1 MANAKRRLAAILSAD
16 VAGYSRLMG
25 DDERATMDTLNAY
38 RDVFRRN
45 ISDRAGRV
53 VDTAGDSVLAVFDS
67 VVEAVQCAVDVQGEL
82 EGCNAGLPEGRRM
95 CFRVGVNLGDIFEQ
109 DDGTIYGDGVN
120 VAARLESLAEP
131 GGICLSGSAHEQVE
145 GKADRDFEDVGTH
158 AVKNIARPVRVFR
171 VTGTGA
177 AAVAAPD
184 RSVTLPDR
192 PSIAVLPFDNL
203 SGDPEQEYFAD
214 GMAEDLITA
223 LSRIRWL
230 FVIARN
236 STFTYKGQ
244 AVDVKRVGQEMGVRY
259 VLEGSVRKG
268 GDSVRV
274 TAQLIEATTGNHIW
288 AKRYDR
294 KLVDIFAIQDELTEA
309 ITGEIEPEVAEV
321 ERERAYREPPE
332 SLNAWGCYQRGLWH
346 LWQLE
351 AGENAEAQRLF
362 QRSTDLDPGFAP
374 AFAGLAYSHY
384 FDVGFAFRDTVSEDL
399 EKARQAAL
407 RAVEIDVRDAT
418 AHCVL
423 GRVYTAL
430 GDHSAAF
437 AELETAIDLNP
448 SLALA
453 HYGLALCLVFTGRS
467 EAAIPEFELAKQLSP
482 HDPLVSVF
490 QAVRAAAHN
499 HLGQFQQAE
508 ECARRA
514 SRHPRAS
521 FWAYAHLAQAL
532 AGQGKSEE
540 ARAAVSTL
548 LEIQPDFPPEFFER
562 IWPNTDRTFI
572 AAYFDLLHEAGLDI
586 PDEAA
591 AAG

>member
-1 MANAKRRLAAILSAD
+1 MANAKRRLAAILCAD

-25 DDERATMDTLNAY
+25 DDERATLDTLNAY
-38 RDVFRRN
+38 REVFCRHV
-45 ISDRAGRV
+45 SDRDGRV

-82 EGCNAGLPEGRRM
+82 EGCNAGLPEDRRM
-95 CFRVGVNLGDIFEQ
+95 RFRVGVNLGDILEQ
-109 DDGTIYGDGVN
+109 DDGTVYGDGVN

-131 GGICLSGSAHEQVE
+131 GGVCLSGSAHEQVE
-145 GKADRDFEDVGTH
+145 GKTDRSFEDMGTH
-158 AVKNIARPVRVFR
+158 AVKNVARPVRVFR
-171 VTGTGA
+171 VSGA
-177 AAVAAPD
+177 DAVATAAPD
-184 RSVTLPDR
+184 KPVTLPDR

-268 GDSVRV
+268 GDRVRV

-294 KLVDIFAIQDELTEA
+294 ELADIFSIQDELTEA
-309 ITGEIEPEVAEV
+309 ITGEIEPELAEV
-321 ERERAYREPPE
+321 ERERAHREPPE
-332 SLNAWGCYQRGLWH
+332 SLNAWDCYQRGLWH
-346 LWQLE
+346 MWQLT
-351 AGENAEAQRLF
+351 GDENAEAQRLL
-362 QRSTDLDPGFAP
+362 QGAVEIDPGFAP
-374 AFAGLAYSHY
+374 AFAGLAYSH
-384 FDVGFAFRDTVSEDL
+384 FLDVVLAFRNTVSEDL

-407 RAVEIDVRDAT
+407 RAVAIDVRDAN

-430 GDHSAAF
+430 GDHSSAV

-448 SLALA
+448 SFALA
-453 HYGLALCLVFTGRS
+453 HYGLALCLMFTGRS
-467 EAAIPEFELAKQLSP
+467 EAAIPEYELAEQLSP
-482 HDPLVSVF
+482 HDPLISIF
-490 QAVRAAAHN
+490 QAIRAVAHN
-499 HLGQFQQAE
+499 VLGQFQQAE
-508 ECARRA
+508 ERARRA

-540 ARAAVSTL
+540 ARAALSTL
-548 LEIQPDFPPEFFER
+548 LEMQPDFSPEFFER
-562 IWPNTDRTFI
+562 IWPNTDRTFL
-572 AAYFDLLHEAGLDI
+572 AKYFDLLREAGLDI
-586 PDEAA
+586 PGEAA
-591 AAG
+591 GAG